1 MLPDCHTSTASV
13 DELPQRRPGMAI
25 PGRQAARPRI
35 VLICHADDPLNREA
49 LARWLASFGD
59 LVGIVEL
66 RERGQ
71 RMWQRVRRE
80 IRRVGPLRFWDVLAF
95 RLYAKAFL
103 NRRDAE
109 WETAELQRLA
119 ERFAPI
125 PAKTPILT
133 SHSPNTPEVEALL
146 QTARPTLVIARCKTL
161 LKERIFSIP
170 TRGTFVM
177 HPGICPQYRN
187 AHGCFWALAEDDLAN
202 VGLTLLKID
211 RGIDTGPIY
220 GYYRC
225 DFDPLA
231 ESHHVI
237 QHKAAFANLPALQQ
251 KLLDI
256 ARGTATPLEHR
267 AANSREWG
275 QPWLTKYLAY
285 RRREAARRRAGLLSV
300 PARREAVST

>member
-1 MLPDCHTSTASV
+1 MPDSHTHSIVVEESRHERLGT
-13 DELPQRRPGMAI
+13 AI
-25 PGRQAARPRI
+25 PGLQGIRPRI
-35 VLICHADDPLNREA
+35 VLICHADDPLNREG

-59 LVGIVEL
+59 LAGIVEL

-80 IRRVGPLRFWDVLAF
+80 IRRVGPLRFLDVLAF
-95 RLYAKAFL
+95 RFYAKAFL
-103 NRRDAE
+103 NRRDAA

-119 ERFAPI
+119 DQFAPI
-125 PAKTPILT
+125 PAQTPILT
-133 SHSPNTPEVEALL
+133 THSPNTPEVESFLKV
-146 QTARPTLVIARCKTL
+146 ARPTLVIARCKTL
-161 LKERIFSIP
+161 LKEKIFSIP

-187 AHGCFWALAEDDLAN
+187 AHGCFWALAEDDLAH

-220 GYYRC
+220 GYYRY
-225 DFDPLA
+225 DFDALT

-251 KLLDI
+251 KLLEI
-256 ARGTATPLEHR
+256 ARGTAAPLEHQ
-267 AANSREWG
+267 ATTSREWG

-285 RRREAARRRAGLLSV
+285 QRREAARRRGKV
-300 PARREAVST
+300 NVMTARQEAVTV